1 MIYFST
7 GQAAKKLGLTV
18 RTLRYYDQIGLL
30 HPSSKA
36 ENGKRSY
43 SETDLIT
50 LEKITLLKNL
60 AVPLRDIELILHQVS
75 IDKLLA
81 IHQQKLQQKA
91 SEIQRALEHTHTLRN
106 SIKIED
112 ELNWK
117 QLLPLVHN
125 QSTTKSSWTDLLS
138 LSIEESEILQHNLPK
153 MENASADKWINIIKR
168 VQLCLKHQRAPQSED
183 GQLIAADILLLSSEL
198 FGHHTALEKAFWDVR
213 KSPEASSS
221 LNLYPID
228 SEVLQFIEDAIIF
241 YEQHI
246 KE

>member
-30 HPSSKA
+30 HPSSKS

-43 SETDLIT
+43 SEVDLVT

-60 AVPLRDIELILHQVS
+60 AVPLRDIELILHKVS
-75 IDKLLA
+75 IDELLA
-81 IHQQKLQQKA
+81 IHQQKA
-91 SEIQRALEHTHTLRN
+91 MEIQQALEHTHTLRN
-106 SIKIED
+106 SIKIEG

-117 QLLPLVHN
+117 QLLPLVDN
-125 QSTTKSSWTDLLS
+125 ETNAKSSWNDLLS
-138 LSIEESEILQHNLPK
+138 VSIEESEILQHDLPK

-198 FGHHTALEKAFWDVR
+198 FGPHTALEKAFWDVR

>member
-30 HPSSKA
+30 HPSSKS

-43 SETDLIT
+43 SETDLVT

-60 AVPLRDIELILHQVS
+60 AVPLRDIELILHKVS
-75 IDKLLA
+75 IDELLA

-91 SEIQRALEHTHTLRN
+91 MEIQQALEHTHTLRN
-106 SIKIED
+106 SIKIEG

-117 QLLPLVHN
+117 QLLPLVDN
-125 QSTTKSSWTDLLS
+125 ETNAKSSWNDLLS
-138 LSIEESEILQHNLPK
+138 VSIEESEILQHDLPK
-153 MENASADKWINIIKR
+153 MENASAGKWINIIKR
-168 VQLCLKHQRAPQSED
+168 VQLCLKHQRASQSED
-183 GQLIAADILLLSSEL
+183 GQLIAADILLLSSKL
-198 FGHHTALEKAFWDVR
+198 FGSHTTLEKAFWDVR

-241 YEQHI
+241 HEQHA

>member
-43 SETDLIT
+43 SETDLVT

-75 IDKLLA
+75 IDELLA

-106 SIKIED
+106 SIKIEG

-125 QSTTKSSWTDLLS
+125 QPTTQSSWTDLLS
-138 LSIEESEILQHNLPK
+138 LSIEESEILQRDMPK
-153 MENASADKWINIIKR
+153 LENESADKWISVIKR
-168 VQLCLKHQRAPQSED
+168 IQLCLKHQRSPQSED

-198 FGHHTALEKAFWDVR
+198 FGPHTDLEKAFWDVR

-228 SEVLQFIEDAIIF
+228 SEVLQFIEEAIIF

>member
-30 HPSSKA
+30 HPSSKS

-43 SETDLIT
+43 SETDLVT

-75 IDKLLA
+75 IDELLA

-91 SEIQRALEHTHTLRN
+91 SEIQQALEHTHTLRN
-106 SIKIED
+106 SIKIEG

-117 QLLPLVHN
+117 QLLPLVDN
-125 QSTTKSSWTDLLS
+125 QTNAKSSWTDLLS
-138 LSIEESEILQHNLPK
+138 LSLEESEILQHNLPK
-153 MENASADKWINIIKR
+153 MENESADKWINIIKR
-168 VQLCLKHQRAPQSED
+168 IQLCLKHQRAPQSED

-198 FGHHTALEKAFWDVR
+198 FGPHTALEKAF
-213 KSPEASSS
+213 
-221 LNLYPID
+221 
-228 SEVLQFIEDAIIF
+228 
-241 YEQHI
+241 
-246 KE
+246 

>member
-36 ENGKRSY
+36 ESGKRSY
-43 SETDLIT
+43 SETDLVT

-60 AVPLRDIELILHQVS
+60 AVPLRDIELILHKVS
-75 IDKLLA
+75 IDELLA

-91 SEIQRALEHTHTLRN
+91 MEIQQALEHTHMLRN
-106 SIKIED
+106 SIKIEG

-117 QLLPLVHN
+117 QLLPLVDN
-125 QSTTKSSWTDLLS
+125 ETNAKSSWTDLLS
-138 LSIEESEILQHNLPK
+138 LSIEESEILQHDLPK

-183 GQLIAADILLLSSEL
+183 GQLIAADILFLSSEL
-198 FGHHTALEKAFWDVR
+198 FGPHAALEKAFWDVR